1 MNLYLNQNF
10 KSDSCDFYILGFL
23 PCFIL
28 DCKIF
33 SKYLN
38 LNIAVCFQLCK
49 TILWLSY
56 ETLSEWSPKKIRS
69 KLQHTEHICPAV
81 CEKVPTGCC
90 GNLSFSRHELFPMES
105 VEHELWWCS
114 IISVEGNFSLNS
126 LIRILCCINKSIMLN
141 QLDMLC

>member
-1 MNLYLNQNF
+1 MNLYLSQIF
-10 KSDSCDFYILGFL
+10 KSDSCDFYILGFI

-28 DCKIF
+28 DSKIF
-33 SKYLN
+33 PKYLN
-38 LNIAVCFQLCK
+38 LWIAACFQLCK
-49 TILWLSY
+49 TILWTCY
-56 ETLSEWSPKKIRS
+56 ESLTERSPKEIRS

-81 CEKVPTGCC
+81 CETVPTGCC
-90 GNLSFSRHELFPMES
+90 GNLGFSRQELFPMES

-114 IISVEGNFSLNS
+114 IISVERNFSLNS